1 MMMGK
6 TFQIALL
13 TMLAMAPATAQTL
26 TSPANAPREGDRL
39 ELLPVAVPDVGEAGR
54 DRLWDF
60 SDLQLLDGKLKVE
73 HLLRSDTTD
82 TLMAIARRTRHYS
95 VLRGDTLLSP
105 GTENNLWLI
114 RYTLPE
120 TLLRFPFAYGDSLA
134 APFLGTSQY
143 CERTYHRTYGLS
155 TVKADALGTLVTPDG
170 DTLRHVLRVHARR
183 TEGAYALPVYTEPG
197 MRRLLAALPPFT
209 ADSVHVR
216 LAADTPIH
224 TTDTYRFFAPGYR
237 YPVLTV
243 TTEGMGGPSFA
254 EAFYFPPDQQELLAY
269 DPVNEH
275 LREAMAASGGRYGDN
290 GQSGGSSR
298 PLAQGGGFDPL
309 AGGDGSALSS
319 YTLMPDGDGQSARL
333 SFHLSKDASFSA
345 GIHTGDGKTVWLLP
359 ERTYPAGG
367 HTITA
372 DLSRCTRGVYVLTLT
387 ADGERTTAKVAVAE

>member
-1 MMMGK
+1 MMRK

-60 SDLQLLDGKLKVE
+60 SDLRLLDGKLKVE

-155 TVKADALGTLVTPDG
+155 TIKADALGTLVTPDG
-170 DTLRHVLRVHARR
+170 DTLRHVLRVRTLR
-183 TEGAYALPVYTEPG
+183 TEGARTLPVYTEPD
-197 MRRLLAALPPFT
+197 MRRLLATLPPFI
-209 ADSVHVR
+209 ADSVHAR
-216 LAADTPIH
+216 LAADTLPL
-224 TTDTYRFFAPGYR
+224 TTVTYRFFAPGYR

>member
-243 TTEGMGGPSFA
+243 TTEGMGGTPARSHGRKRRTVRRQWTIRRFL
-254 EAFYFPPDQQELLAY
+254 PPAR
-269 DPVNEH
+269 PGRR
-275 LREAMAASGGRYGDN
+275 LR
-290 GQSGGSSR
+290 
-298 PLAQGGGFDPL
+298 
-309 AGGDGSALSS
+309 
-319 YTLMPDGDGQSARL
+319 
-333 SFHLSKDASFSA
+333 
-345 GIHTGDGKTVWLLP
+345 
-359 ERTYPAGG
+359 PAGG
-367 HTITA
+367 RRRLRPLLLHA
-372 DLSRCTRGVYVLTLT
+372 HARR
-387 ADGERTTAKVAVAE
+387 RRAVSPPFLPPLQGRLLLRRHPHR

>member
-13 TMLAMAPATAQTL
+13 TMLATAPATAQTL
-26 TSPANAPREGDRL
+26 TSLANAPREGDRL

-60 SDLQLLDGKLKVE
+60 SDLRLLDGKLKVE

-155 TVKADALGTLVTPDG
+155 TIKADALGTLVTPDG
-170 DTLRHVLRVHARR
+170 DTLRHVLRVRTLR
-183 TEGAYALPVYTEPG
+183 TEGARTLPVYTEPD
-197 MRRLLAALPPFT
+197 MRRLLATLPPFI
-209 ADSVHVR
+209 ADSVHAR
-216 LAADTPIH
+216 LAADTLPL
-224 TTDTYRFFAPGYR
+224 TTVTYRFFAPGYR

-243 TTEGMGGPSFA
+243 TTEGMGGESVS
-254 EAFYFPPDQQELLAY
+254 EALYLSPEEQELLAY
-269 DPVNEH
+269 DPVNER
-275 LREAMAASGGRYGDN
+275 LRDIVADMDTGGGRMGN
-290 GQSGGSSR
+290 SGGSSR
-298 PLAQGGGFDPL
+298 LLAQGGGFDPL
-309 AGGDGSALSS
+309 GGNDGSALSS
-319 YTLMPDGDGQSARL
+319 YSLTLDADGQSARL
-333 SFHLSKDASFSA
+333 AFHLSKDASFSA

-359 ERTYPAGG
+359 ERIYPAGG
-367 HTITA
+367 HSA
-372 DLSRCTRGVYVLTLT
+372 AVDLSRCTRGVYVLTLRD
-387 ADGERTTAKVAVAE
+387 DGNINTVKLTIK